1 MFFVLYRAMDNTLG
15 PRDLRNCRKS
25 TRIWTSEGWVVDR
38 TNLSECKQLDSRRTF
53 DLTIDQGLNPDPFED
68 VGG

>member
-1 MFFVLYRAMDNTLG
+1 MILVFNRAMDNTLG